1 MTRMAL
7 AAAWVWFALAE
18 PAWALAPA
26 LEPAELSGGHD
37 TSGSSGSA
45 DVAPAARVAVCM
57 CADHLELGFT
67 PKSNDAAPQN
77 ETIKP
82 APHTFALADS
92 ALPPLED
99 NPIAWCVS
107 PDDPRCAPRDA
118 GSPSDPNFAQLQLS
132 PSGSVELPDMRT
144 SGVRSVTRF
153 WQLGA
158 ARPGIRDRVE
168 RPPR

>member
-26 LEPAELSGGHD
+26 LEPTEPGSGHD
-37 TSGSSGSA
+37 TSGSVDA
-45 DVAPAARVAVCM
+45 APAARVAVCM

-67 PKSNDAAPQN
+67 PKSNDVALPN
-77 ETIKP
+77 ESVRP
-82 APHTFALADS
+82 APHTFALAES
-92 ALPPLED
+92 AIPPLED
-99 NPIAWCVS
+99 SPIAWCVS

-118 GSPSDPNFAQLQLS
+118 GSTSDRNFAQLQLS
-132 PSGSVELPDMRT
+132 PSGSVELPDMRL
-144 SGVRSVTRF
+144 GQVQNVTRF

-158 ARPGIRDRVE
+158 ARPGVYDRVE